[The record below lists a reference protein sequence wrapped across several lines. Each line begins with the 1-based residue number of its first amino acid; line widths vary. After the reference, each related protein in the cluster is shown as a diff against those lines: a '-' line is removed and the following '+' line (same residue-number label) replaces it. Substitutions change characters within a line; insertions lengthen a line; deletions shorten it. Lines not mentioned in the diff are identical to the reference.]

1 MSAVVVVEIHLEVG
15 KVPLVVR
22 FHLGNLLLRGDAV
35 FLGLEHDGG
44 AVGIV
49 SADIGALLAT
59 ELLEANPDVG
69 LDVFQQMAE
78 MNGAIGVGKGTGD
91 QYLAGSVTHGNGI
104 DFQKMGGL

>member
-1 MSAVVVVEIHLEVG
+1 MGGVEKTIVCFTIFFSFDHYG
-15 KVPLVVR
+15 C
-22 FHLGNLLLRGDAV
+22 
-35 FLGLEHDGG
+35 

-78 MNGAIGVGKGTGD
+78 MNGAIGIGKGTGD

>member
-1 MSAVVVVEIHLEVG
+1 MGAVVIVEVDLEIG
-15 KVPLVVR
+15 EIPLVVR
-22 FHLGNLLLRGDAV
+22 FHLGDLLFRGDAV

-59 ELLEANPDVG
+59 QFLEANPDVG
-69 LDVFQQMAE
+69 LDVFQQMAQ

-91 QYLAGSVTHGNGI
+91 QYLAGSVTHGNGV